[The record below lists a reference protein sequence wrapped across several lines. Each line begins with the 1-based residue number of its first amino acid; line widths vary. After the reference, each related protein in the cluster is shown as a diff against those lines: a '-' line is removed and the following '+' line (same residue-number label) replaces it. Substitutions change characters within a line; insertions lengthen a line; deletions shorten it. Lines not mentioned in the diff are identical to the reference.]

1 MGEVKH
7 CAKFTD
13 SILDELTNLL
23 IQYDVVG
30 EVLDPFAG
38 VGRVHELTLRV
49 PGLETFGVEIEREW
63 ASQHERTW
71 EGDSRFLVDL
81 DRVWGFGPFDAIV
94 TSPAYGNRMADSYA
108 GDAKGSRRHT
118 YRIALGR
125 PLTDGNGASMQWGR
139 GYRSLHSQV
148 WAQCAQ
154 VLKPGGMAFI
164 NVKNHIRGGVEQ
176 NVVGWHIAELIRQG
190 FTIEEVRWVDTPGM
204 REGQNHELRVDGERI
219 IVARLKGPK

>member
-1 MGEVKH
+1 MGEKAEVKH

-13 SILDELTNLL
+13 SILDALEELLVE
-23 IQYDVVG
+23 YEVKGV
-30 EVLDPFAG
+30 VLDPFAG
-38 VGRVHELTLRV
+38 VGRVHELQNRV
-49 PGLETFGVEIEREW
+49 WGIRTVGVEIEEEW
-63 ASQHERTW
+63 AKQSEWTIH
-71 EGDSRFLVDL
+71 GDSRFLADIVTE
-81 DRVWGFGPFDAIV
+81 RYAHAIV

-148 WAQCAQ
+148 WRQCAL
-154 VLKPGGMAFI
+154 VLKPGGLAFI

-190 FTIEEVRWVDTPGM
+190 FGVEEVRWVDTPGM

-219 IVARLKGPK
+219 IVARLKRG